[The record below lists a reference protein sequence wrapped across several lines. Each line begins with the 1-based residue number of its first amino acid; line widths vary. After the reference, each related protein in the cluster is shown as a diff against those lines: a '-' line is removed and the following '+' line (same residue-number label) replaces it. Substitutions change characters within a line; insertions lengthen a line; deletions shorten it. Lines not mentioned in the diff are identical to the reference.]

1 MIKKLVNIL
10 DIYGHPITVNYK
22 GESSYK
28 TKLGA
33 LMSLLTIGL
42 GLALGGRKIQSIVTR
57 ENSYIL
63 QLTNTLDLFSET
75 DSFNLAE

>member
-1 MIKKLVNIL
+1 MIKKLVNIS
-10 DIYGHPITVNYK
+10 DIYGHPITVNYE

-42 GLALGGRKIQSIVTR
+42 GLA
-57 ENSYIL
+57 
-63 QLTNTLDLFSET
+63 
-75 DSFNLAE
+75 

>member
-22 GESSYK
+22 GESFYN

-42 GLALGGRKIQSIVTR
+42 GLALGWSKIQSMVSR
-57 ENSYIL
+57 DNSHIL